1 MSTICEM
8 SQTNQTFQRRRIAL
22 VFVVGVVC
30 SFWFLSRYPDL
41 MVEYF
46 RASNQQLLD
55 RDVGVLSKDAMLVT
69 HNMTGQFELFWRA
82 TIDWFDTN
90 KIGMTFGFLFS
101 AAILLLLEQSAV
113 IRKQA
118 TRKGW
123 QGVLSGLLIG
133 MPLGV
138 CANCA
143 TPVALGLNKSGVS
156 DDASFT
162 TLISSPS
169 LNPIGLGIL
178 FYTFPM
184 EVGLLRIGVMFG
196 FLFLILPFLT
206 RMFGAVKAPLFEVSK
221 PQSKEAK
228 PSETWQQS
236 LQYCWHRY
244 RYYLFYTFKQV
255 LPLMILMG
263 MLGALILA
271 LFPLQN
277 FVLGNT
283 VTIGHIIL
291 AGLIG
296 TFLPVPMFVDLILVF
311 MLYQIGLPLSICVTL
326 LLTMAP
332 ISAFSMLVMGRSVG
346 WRLSMSISVMI
357 AFLGIVVGCL
367 VQYQQINAGVANAK
381 VDNFTPFTIVKT
393 VKSKGSFDFA
403 TFNSS
408 FGSGVSVMDFDNDG
422 LSDVLLPGN
431 HGARLYKNIGGMN
444 LKEVTKTSGIDGSLD
459 SMAGIWGDYN
469 NDGLIDLYL
478 VNYKDKF
485 GKPLSNQLYKNLGKG
500 TFQNVTQQVN
510 LVDSDLS
517 SSAAWADFDGDGDL
531 DLFVANYG
539 EIWIEGSNAIHGR
552 SERDRLYRND
562 DGHFVDVT
570 IEAGVG
576 GTKHQTEALLE
587 IDSKT
592 LAANRGFTFQP
603 VWFDFNN
610 DNLPDLYISQDF
622 GTGQLYKNNGNGTF
636 SNVTKRMGL
645 NVYGTGMGASVMD
658 INNDGFWDLFVTTG
672 NANQLWINQSGRS
685 FRNKIKQYGMAD
697 KTRFG
702 WGVAAIDVENSMEP
716 SLFIANGPTAKGGDL
731 NQNQELLMKVSSI
744 NPFFVKQEDG
754 RYKNMEKKYHVY
766 NESVGRGIAL
776 GDLNNDGSVD
786 MVLSNR
792 DDKAQ
797 MVIYQ
802 NNNKKNHYL
811 QFKLVGSGAINT
823 MAIGSKIS
831 VYSKG
836 KVQHQLLSTGTSFL
850 SQSSRILTFGIGKAK
865 MADKVIITWPNGETR
880 ALKKVLADRL
890 ITVTY

>member
-1 MSTICEM
+1 MSATCEM
-8 SQTNQTFQRRRIAL
+8 SQTNQTFQRRRIAM
-22 VFVVGVVC
+22 VFIVCVVC

-41 MVEYF
+41 LLEYF

-55 RDVGVLSKDAMLVT
+55 RDIGVLSKDAMLVT
-69 HNMTGQFELFWRA
+69 HNMLSPLDLFWRA
-82 TIDWFDTN
+82 AIDWFDTN

-101 AAILLLLEQSAV
+101 AAILLLLEQSAM
-113 IRKQA
+113 IRQRA

-162 TLISSPS
+162 ALIASPS
-169 LNPIGLGIL
+169 LNPIGLAII

-184 EVGLLRIGVMFG
+184 EVGFLRVGVVFG

-206 RMFGAVKAPLFEVSK
+206 RRFGGVSAPLFEVSR
-221 PQSKEAK
+221 PQPKEEK
-228 PSETWQQS
+228 PSETWHQS
-236 LQYCWHRY
+236 LHYCWHRY

-255 LPLMILMG
+255 LPLMIVMG
-263 MLGALILA
+263 ILAALLLA

-277 FVLGNT
+277 LLLGDT
-283 VTIGHIIL
+283 VTIGHIVM
-291 AGLIG
+291 AGIIG
-296 TFLPVPMFVDLILVF
+296 TFLPVPMFVDIVLVL
-311 MLYQIGLPLSICVTL
+311 MLYQIGLPLAICVTL

-332 ISAFSMLVMGRSVG
+332 ISAFAMLVMGRSVG
-346 WRLSMSISVMI
+346 WRLSLSISGMI
-357 AFLGIVVGCL
+357 AFLGIFVGCL
-367 VQYQQINAGVANAK
+367 VHYQQTNAGVANVQ
-381 VDNFTPFTIVKT
+381 VDNFTPFTLVKT
-393 VKSKGSFDFA
+393 VKSKEKFDFT

-408 FGSGVSVMDFDNDG
+408 FGSGISVMDFDNDG
-422 LSDVLLPGN
+422 LSDVLLAGN
-431 HGARLYKNIGGMN
+431 HGARLYKNTGGMN
-444 LKEVTKTSGIDGSLD
+444 LKEVTKASGIDGALD

-485 GKPLSNQLYKNLGKG
+485 GKPLSNQLYQNLGKG
-500 TFQNVTQQVN
+500 KFKDVTKQMN

-517 SSAAWADFDGDGDL
+517 SSASWADFDGDGDL

-539 EIWIEGSNAIHGR
+539 EIWVEGGNAIHGR

-562 DGHFVDVT
+562 GGQFVDVT
-570 IEAGVG
+570 VQAGVG
-576 GTKHQTEALLE
+576 GTKHQTEELLK
-587 IDSKT
+587 IDENT

-610 DNLPDLYISQDF
+610 DNLVDLYISQDF

-636 SNVTKRMGL
+636 SNVTRRMGL
-645 NVYGTGMGASVMD
+645 NVYGTGMGVSVMD
-658 INNDGFWDLFVTTG
+658 VNQDGFWDLFVTTG
-672 NANQLWINQSGRS
+672 NTNQLWINLDGRS
-685 FRNKIKQYGMAD
+685 FKNEIRKYGMAD

-702 WGVAAIDVENSMEP
+702 WGVATIDVENSMEP
-716 SLFIANGPTAKGGDL
+716 SFFIANGPTAKGGDL
-731 NQNQELLMKVSSI
+731 NQNQELLMKVGSI
-744 NPFFVKQEDG
+744 NPFFVKQADG
-754 RYKNMEKKYHVY
+754 RYKNMAKKYHVY
-766 NESVGRGIAL
+766 SESVGRGLAL

-786 MVLSNR
+786 MILSNR

-797 MVIYQ
+797 MLLYK

-811 QFKLVGSGAINT
+811 RFKLVGRGGINA

-850 SQSSRILTFGIGKAK
+850 SQNSRILTFGIGDAL
-865 MADKVIITWPNGETR
+865 MADKVIITWPNGEKR
-880 ALKKVLADRL
+880 ALKKVLGDRL